1 MTDLRSVTI
10 LIPGKLHGH
19 SVARIRDTLNLVE
32 LDRIDPAL
40 IGEELKASVRG
51 VAASPAIGGGM
62 IDRAFMS
69 ALPGL
74 EIVANFGVGYD
85 GVDARWAGEHG
96 VVVTN
101 TPDVLT
107 EEVAD
112 TAVGLLINTV
122 RELTKAEAWLRDGRW
137 KRDGNYPLTPLTLRD
152 RKVGIFGMGRIGL
165 AIAKRLEAF
174 GLPIAYHNRRQVE
187 GLDYAYH
194 DTLEGLASAVDT
206 LVSVA
211 PGTPA
216 TAKAVNAKVLSALGS
231 DGVFVNIGR
240 GSTVDEAALA
250 AALSDGTIA
259 AAGLD
264 VFADEPNVPQA
275 LLDAPNTVLL
285 PHVGSASEYTR
296 RAMAD
301 LVVDNLIAWFDKGK
315 PLTPV
320 AETARVP
327 ARHTD

>member
-1 MTDLRSVTI
+1 MKTQVAIVGAGPSGLLLGHLLRAAGIDCVVVERQSPDYV
-10 LIPGKLHGH
+10 LG
-19 SVARIRDTLNLVE
+19 RIRGIAISGLVKA
-32 LDRIDPAL
+32 DKNAL
-40 IGEELKASVRG
+40 SQFPK
-51 VAASPAIGGGM
+51 
-62 IDRAFMS
+62 
-69 ALPGL
+69 L
-74 EIVANFGVGYD
+74 EIVSSFGVGYD
-85 GVDARWAGEHG
+85 HVDAGYARDNNII
-96 VVVTN
+96 VTN

-206 LVSVA
+206 LVSAA

-240 GSTVDEAALA
+240 GSTVDEPALA
-250 AALSDGTIA
+250 AALADGTIA

-264 VFADEPNVPQA
+264 VFADEPNVSQA

-301 LVVDNLIAWFDKGK
+301 LVVDNLIAWFETGK
-315 PLTPV
+315 PLTSVP
-320 AETARVP
+320 ETASV
-327 ARHTD
+327 AAGRHTD

>member
-19 SVARIRDTLNLVE
+19 SVARIRETFNLVE

-301 LVVDNLIAWFDKGK
+301 LVVDNLIAWFGKGK

-320 AETARVP
+320 AETANVP